1 MPNVVKESAHGMG
14 ATTWEVTYKVT
25 IPYGLVGIIGALF
38 LGLGRA
44 LGETM
49 AVTFVIGNAHN
60 ISASLFAP
68 GNSIAST
75 LANEFSEATDTDVRQ
90 LLDRVGPGAVYHH
103 LSGAGGG
110 PVHAAADVQ
119 ILECGIMKPRPP
131 TGRRLVDLMVSV
143 WAVISALL
151 GIAALIWILS
161 GVIIRGLG
169 ALNLTFF
176 TQLPTPPGMAGG
188 GLANAILGTLAMT
201 VAATLMSV
209 PIGLLAGVYLAEFG
223 QESRVAD
230 NSRFSANV
238 LMGMP
243 SIIVGVFAYTLVV
256 LPLGHFSGYAG
267 AVALAILMIPVITR
281 TTEDMLRLVPNT
293 LRESALALGAPR
305 WKVTLTVVFRAAKA
319 GLITGILLAVA
330 RVSGETAPLLFT
342 ALNSPYWFKSLSG
355 PTPNLTVTIFNY
367 AMSPYE
373 DWQRMAWGASLLI
386 TVGVLAFTL
395 VARFLCG
402 SEK

>member
-1 MPNVVKESAHGMG
+1 M
-14 ATTWEVTYKVT
+14 
-25 IPYGLVGIIGALF
+25 
-38 LGLGRA
+38 
-44 LGETM
+44 
-49 AVTFVIGNAHN
+49 
-60 ISASLFAP
+60 
-68 GNSIAST
+68 
-75 LANEFSEATDTDVRQ
+75 
-90 LLDRVGPGAVYHH
+90 
-103 LSGAGGG
+103 
-110 PVHAAADVQ
+110 
-119 ILECGIMKPRPP
+119 MKPRPP
-131 TGRRLVDLMVSV
+131 TGRRLMDKIVSG

-151 GIAALIWILS
+151 GIGALIWILS
-161 GVIIRGLG
+161 GVIARGVG
-169 ALNLTFF
+169 ALNFSFF
-176 TQLPTPPGMAGG
+176 TQLPTPPGLAGG
-188 GLANAILGTLAMT
+188 GMANAILGTLAMT
-201 VAATLMSV
+201 VAATLISV
-209 PIGLLAGVYLAEFG
+209 PIGLLSGIYLAEFG

-267 AVALAILMIPVITR
+267 ALALAILMIPVVTR

-305 WKVTLTVVFRAAKA
+305 WQVTVKVVFRAARA
-319 GLITGILLAVA
+319 GLLTGILLAVA

-355 PTPNLTVTIFNY
+355 PTPNLTVAIFNY

-373 DWQRMAWGASLLI
+373 DWQQMAWGASLVI

-395 VARFLCG
+395 LARLVLRERK
-402 SEK
+402 S